1 MNNTQVPTMIE
12 IDNTIVSLDVIEKK
26 FFCDIGKCKGYC
38 CVHGESGAPL
48 EDREAE
54 LLRQIYPVI
63 KTFLRQ
69 EGIRAIDSQGTSVID
84 IDGEVVT
91 PLIDGEEC
99 AYVVFEN
106 GIARCGIEKAYEHR
120 ATEFNKPLSCHL
132 YPVRIKKYQNFEAVN
147 YDKWHI
153 CDPARELGEKM
164 NITVFDFTRAALLR
178 RYGEDYCTKLEIARK
193 QFISPEEDIP

>member
-1 MNNTQVPTMIE
+1 MIE
-12 IDNTIVSLDVIEKK
+12 IDHTIVSLDVIEKK
-26 FFCDIGKCKGYC
+26 FFCDIGKCKGCC
-38 CVHGESGAPL
+38 CVQGASGAPL
-48 EDREAE
+48 EDSEVE
-54 LLRQIYPVI
+54 LLRQIYPAI
-63 KTFLRQ
+63 RTFLRE
-69 EGIRAIDSQGTSVID
+69 EGRRAIDSQGTTVVD
-84 IDGEVVT
+84 VDGEVVT

-106 GIARCGIEKAYEHR
+106 GIARCGIERAYEHR

-164 NITVFDFTRAALLR
+164 NVTVFDFTRAALLR
-178 RYGEDYCTKLEIARK
+178 RYGEEYCNKLEIARK
-193 QFISPEEDIP
+193 QFVTPEEEVP